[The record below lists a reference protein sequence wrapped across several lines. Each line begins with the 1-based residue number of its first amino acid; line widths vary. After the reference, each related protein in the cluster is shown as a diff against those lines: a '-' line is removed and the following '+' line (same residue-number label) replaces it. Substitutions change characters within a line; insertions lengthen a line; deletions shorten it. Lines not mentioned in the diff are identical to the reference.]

1 MQALPPKGTCQYQ
14 EKKLKKNTQFSSNF
28 EINVIF
34 IYKGRKDIMT
44 VYDDY
49 NDSMIDGIITDDD
62 DTITCGEY

>member
-1 MQALPPKGTCQYQ
+1 MATSRKKI
-14 EKKLKKNTQFSSNF
+14 EKNIRKSSNF

-34 IYKGRKDIMT
+34 IYKGKIKMK

-49 NDSMIDGIITDDD
+49 NDCMIDGTITDDD

>member
-1 MQALPPKGTCQYQ
+1 MGTPRKKI
-14 EKKLKKNTQFSSNF
+14 EKNIHFSSNF
-28 EINVIF
+28 EINHIF
-34 IYKGRKDIMT
+34 IYKGKIKMK